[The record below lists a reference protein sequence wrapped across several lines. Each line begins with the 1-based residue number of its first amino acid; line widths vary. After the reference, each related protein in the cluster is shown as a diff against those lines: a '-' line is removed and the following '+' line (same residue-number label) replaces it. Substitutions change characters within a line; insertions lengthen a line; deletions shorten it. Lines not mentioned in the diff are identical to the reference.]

1 MNPRESPGLKGSVAG
16 HLVFYRLVPGGDK
29 MLLVLPTVDQMTDIL
44 DLKPIYWFSL
54 LWLWVTLAVLFLL
67 LAAFLVRL
75 YLKRRKKEVKPVEI
89 IIPEKII
96 TPKEKALSAL
106 ENLEELGLL
115 ERGQYRKYYFVFSEI
130 VKTFLEEELK
140 ILAIDSTTEEIALL
154 LSTSRL
160 TADQQTFI
168 ENLLK
173 EMDLVKF
180 ARKVPSN
187 AQVVELR
194 QSVYKFLNSF

>member
-1 MNPRESPGLKGSVAG
+1 
-16 HLVFYRLVPGGDK
+16 
-29 MLLVLPTVDQMTDIL
+29 MLLVLPTIDQMTDIL

-140 ILAIDSTTEEIALL
+140 ILAIDSTTEEIARL

-160 TADQQTFI
+160 TSDQQNFI
-168 ENLLK
+168 DNLLK

-194 QSVYKFLNSF
+194 QSVQKFLSSF

>member
-1 MNPRESPGLKGSVAG
+1 
-16 HLVFYRLVPGGDK
+16 

-67 LAAFLVRL
+67 LAALLVRL
-75 YLKRRKKEVKPVEI
+75 YLKKRKKEVKPVEI

-96 TPKEKALSAL
+96 TPKEKALGAL
-106 ENLEELGLL
+106 ENLESLGLL

-154 LSTSRL
+154 LSSSHL
-160 TADQQTFI
+160 TADQQNFI

-194 QSVYKFLNSF
+194 QSVYRFLNSF